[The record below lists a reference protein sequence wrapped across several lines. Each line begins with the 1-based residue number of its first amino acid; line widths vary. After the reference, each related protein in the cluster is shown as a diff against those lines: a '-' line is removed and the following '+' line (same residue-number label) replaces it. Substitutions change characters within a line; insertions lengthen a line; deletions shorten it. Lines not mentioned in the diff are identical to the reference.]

1 MRNFFIIVYALII
14 RDINLRFNKGYL
26 KYLWLILEPV
36 VHLLIWILIF
46 TLFKKSNISG
56 IDTALFLI
64 TGLIPWFFFQR
75 SFSNASNAYNSGKA
89 LFSYRQISLFHI
101 LISIV
106 VLELIIH
113 IALFIIILSMFL
125 YLGIN
130 FYIYNILNLIVAFI
144 LIGLLTIGI
153 SFVIIVFS
161 MYFPDFARIK
171 AIFIRPLYFMS
182 GIFFTYESI
191 PDPYKDY
198 FVLNPM
204 FQLIELVRCSFVEFN
219 YSSFIDMAYLVK
231 FILLNLTL
239 GIGLYFINREKIA
252 RNDLIRD

>member
-1 MRNFFIIVYALII
+1 MKNFFIIVYALII

-36 VHLLIWILIF
+36 VHLLIWLLIF
-46 TLFKKSNISG
+46 NIFKQNKVSG
-56 IDTALFLI
+56 IDTSLFLI

-75 SFSNASNAYNSGKA
+75 SFSNATNAYNSGKA

-101 LISIV
+101 LISIII
-106 VLELIIH
+106 LELIIH
-113 IALFIIILSMFL
+113 IALFIIMLSIFF
-125 YLGIN
+125 YLGID

-144 LIGLLTIGI
+144 LIGLLAIGL
-153 SFVIIVFS
+153 SFVIIIFS

-171 AIFIRPLYFMS
+171 GIFIRPLYFMS

-191 PDPYKDY
+191 PDPYKEY

-204 FQLIELVRCSFVEFN
+204 FQLIELVRSSFVDFN
-219 YSSFIDMAYLVK
+219 YSSFIDMTYLIS
-231 FILLNLTL
+231 FILVNLTL

-252 RNDLIRD
+252 RNDLVRD